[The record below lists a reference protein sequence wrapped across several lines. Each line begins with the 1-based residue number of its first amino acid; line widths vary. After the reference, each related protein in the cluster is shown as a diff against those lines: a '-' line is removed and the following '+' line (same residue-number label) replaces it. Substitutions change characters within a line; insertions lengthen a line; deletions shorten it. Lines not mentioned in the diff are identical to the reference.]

1 MNIRNNQQNLDNRR
15 YNLNISSIHLNSMS
29 NREKTTNDTNSS
41 ININSN
47 ADING
52 SLHENVQEGNFIL
65 AQHSNYNNV
74 NIEGNEDESLNY
86 FDISKININRTNENN
101 YH

>member
-29 NREKTTNDTNSS
+29 YRQETTNDTNSS

-74 NIEGNEDESLNY
+74 NVEGNEDESLNY

>member
-29 NREKTTNDTNSS
+29 YRQETTNDTNSS
-41 ININSN
+41 LNINSN

-52 SLHENVQEGNFIL
+52 SLQENVLEGNFIL

-74 NIEGNEDESLNY
+74 NVEGNEDESLNY

>member
-29 NREKTTNDTNSS
+29 NLEETTNDTNSS

-47 ADING
+47 SDING

-74 NIEGNEDESLNY
+74 NVEGNEDESLNY

>member
-15 YNLNISSIHLNSMS
+15 YNLNISSIQLNSMS
-29 NREKTTNDTNSS
+29 NREETTNDTNSS

-74 NIEGNEDESLNY
+74 NVEGNEDESLNY